1 MKHAERSFVKDKQ
14 FPDDVQMLFC
24 IGAQKAGTTWLFHLL
39 RESKH
44 IHFTKNKELH
54 YFDVIYGKAKQLHEV
69 RINAVKM
76 LAHKLGNEIGAYND
90 NHLDAL
96 IDLSQLLRIYSNH
109 DGNHQAYVSYLLN
122 DHSDQDVI
130 ADITPAYAI
139 LDRAGFTEMGRIG
152 CAKFIFI
159 LRDPVDRMWSQ
170 IRMAVGSQ
178 NHQAESFQRA
188 CEQRA
193 RHLIA
198 NNRLANIER
207 GNYQRTIEELESA
220 IPLNRIKYIF
230 YENLFSENTIFDIC
244 EELEVRCHAQVVTVD
259 KLKTADEVFITST
272 AGGVMPV
279 TRIDKRPIASGN
291 IGPLSKQIMDAYWQM
306 HNEGKHRDP
315 VKY

>member
-39 RESKH
+39 RQSKH

-54 YFDVIYGKAKQLHEV
+54 YFDVIYGKANQLHEA

-109 DGNHQAYVSYLLN
+109 DGDHQAYVSYLLN

-178 NHQAESFQRA
+178 HRQVESFQQA
-188 CEQRA
+188 CAQRA

-198 NNRLANIER
+198 INRLANIER

-220 IPLNRIKYIF
+220 IPLDRIKYIF
-230 YENLFSENTIFDIC
+230 YENLFSDNTIFDIC
-244 EELEVRCHAQVVTVD
+244 EFIGVPALFAQFETRQNVGIEAVLPEDLRLE
-259 KLKTADEVFITST
+259 F
-272 AGGVMPV
+272 
-279 TRIDKRPIASGN
+279 KRALQPQYTYCREKFGATLPPSWRKALE
-291 IGPLSKQIMDAYWQM
+291 PCLSFKSDAI
-306 HNEGKHRDP
+306 NS
-315 VKY
+315 